1 MALQAHAVLDEA
13 FELGIRYLDAA
24 RSYGRAEEM
33 LNTWLWSREIE
44 PGTLVVGSK
53 WGYTYTADW
62 EVEADQHEVKDHSLG
77 TLVRQ
82 VFEST
87 SQLGPWLG
95 LYQVHSATLES
106 GVLDDDSVLSALAA
120 MADGGVAVGLST
132 SGPHQAEVIRRAM
145 AVERGGQRLFRTVQS
160 TWNLL
165 EPSAGEALAEAH
177 DAGLGVIVKEAVA
190 NGWLTERGVPRLPAA
205 LAEAL
210 AAADPGAGS
219 PDQVALAAA
228 MAQPFADVVLSGAA
242 TVDQLRS
249 NVGALDRVASV
260 DLDAVAG
267 LAVDPERYWQM
278 RSELP
283 WN

>member
-1 MALQAHAVLDEA
+1 
-13 FELGIRYLDAA
+13 
-24 RSYGRAEEM
+24 
-33 LNTWLWSREIE
+33 
-44 PGTLVVGSK
+44 
-53 WGYTYTADW
+53 
-62 EVEADQHEVKDHSLG
+62 
-77 TLVRQ
+77 
-82 VFEST
+82 
-87 SQLGPWLG
+87 
-95 LYQVHSATLES
+95 
-106 GVLDDDSVLSALAA
+106 

-205 LAEAL
+205 LAGAL

-260 DLDAVAG
+260 DLDAVAS

>member
-1 MALQAHAVLDEA
+1 
-13 FELGIRYLDAA
+13 
-24 RSYGRAEEM
+24 
-33 LNTWLWSREIE
+33 
-44 PGTLVVGSK
+44 
-53 WGYTYTADW
+53 
-62 EVEADQHEVKDHSLG
+62 
-77 TLVRQ
+77 
-82 VFEST
+82 
-87 SQLGPWLG
+87 
-95 LYQVHSATLES
+95 
-106 GVLDDDSVLSALAA
+106 
-120 MADGGVAVGLST
+120 
-132 SGPHQAEVIRRAM
+132 
-145 AVERGGQRLFRTVQS
+145 
-160 TWNLL
+160 
-165 EPSAGEALAEAH
+165 
-177 DAGLGVIVKEAVA
+177 VA